1 MSISHP
7 SFSFRREVRPKL
19 VIFGRVRLGPLPR
32 LQFPRE
38 ALHQNT
44 RLRVGEA
51 EAGHCT
57 VLITSAVPKKTNK
70 DLFCGF
76 LGSSS
81 AGRLANVS
89 GTVLPPSVA
98 ANLLEDRP
106 DVSLQDPYAHSP
118 ARSHPPKATER
129 HVPTPESNEETT
141 FLPAVQGLVSRSLV
155 RKHPALCCLFLPLG
169 VGSCSFP
176 LIFRM
181 RKAARPPSP
190 SPFPPHRPTTPH
202 PRSQG
207 PRGDSRHRTSDTMSA
222 DLSTSRP
229 ILELAQVPVHL
240 GASGGKENTA
250 SASTVAQ
257 LPSGKTPDFT
267 AASAPLEDASSGP
280 STEKTTAP
288 NADTDQIRYRIE
300 YVGKESGSFTV
311 HGKADEF
318 DASKEPPVFEYV
330 EVRLSSQKDLSLS
343 TKEDDIKMTDRGKG
357 RAYINILSPAVAEAL
372 RCVVD
377 YYPELDLSGNVIKIP
392 EPYSTLVFFEK
403 ELTEYRERA
412 ARLATVCDKSCPNRW
427 AARHIG
433 IVQDFV
439 RQQVQEAVDA
449 ERARHVRGYATFDML
464 WLLYKP
470 GSDVF
475 YDIWDVIEHEPYV
488 VSAAKFDLVNG
499 ATTSYRIELWN
510 IKGDSEWVGPAAS
523 DPSIEHFAGEKKIP
537 SLSIFPCDYLRFAD
551 NVTGEDVSAI
561 KQHFVDRGRKWY
573 NLRRK
578 IGCYY
583 FDGITV
589 TFPRR
594 SVSKHIQI

>member
-1 MSISHP
+1 MHTSRH
-7 SFSFRREVRPKL
+7 
-19 VIFGRVRLGPLPR
+19 
-32 LQFPRE
+32 
-38 ALHQNT
+38 
-44 RLRVGEA
+44 
-51 EAGHCT
+51 GHT
-57 VLITSAVPKKTNK
+57 HL
-70 DLFCGF
+70 
-76 LGSSS
+76 
-81 AGRLANVS
+81 
-89 GTVLPPSVA
+89 
-98 ANLLEDRP
+98 
-106 DVSLQDPYAHSP
+106 
-118 ARSHPPKATER
+118 KATKR

-141 FLPAVQGLVSRSLV
+141 FLPALQGLLSRSLV
-155 RKHPALCCLFLPLG
+155 RKHQALCCLLLPLG

-181 RKAARPPSP
+181 RKAARPSR

-202 PRSQG
+202 PRTQG

-229 ILELAQVPVHL
+229 ILELAQVSVHL
-240 GASGGKENTA
+240 GASGGKENA
-250 SASTVAQ
+250 ESASTVAQ

-267 AASAPLEDASSGP
+267 AVSAPSEDASSEP

-288 NADTDQIRYRIE
+288 NADSDRIRYRIE
-300 YVGKESGSFTV
+300 YVGKESGSFSV

-330 EVRLSSQKDLSLS
+330 EVRLSSQKELSSS
-343 TKEDDIKMTDRGKG
+343 TKEDDVKKTDKGKG
-357 RAYINILSPAVAEAL
+357 RAYISILSPAVAEAL

-377 YYPELDLSGNVIKIP
+377 YFPKLDLSGNIIKIP
-392 EPYSTLVFFEK
+392 EPYSVFIFFEK
-403 ELTEYRERA
+403 ELTAYRERTA
-412 ARLATVCDKSCPNRW
+412 KLVDAGNSSCPNRW
-427 AARHIG
+427 AAKHIG

-449 ERARHVRGYATFDML
+449 ERARHARGYVTFDML

-475 YDIWDVIEHEPYV
+475 YDIWDVVEHEPHV
-488 VSAAKFDLVNG
+488 VSTVNFDLVNG
-499 ATTSYRIELWN
+499 ATNSYSFELWN
-510 IKGDSEWVGPAAS
+510 ISGDSEWVGPAEC
-523 DPSIEHFAGEKKIP
+523 DRTIQHFAGEKKIP
-537 SLSIFPCDYLRFAD
+537 SLTVFPCDYLRFAD
-551 NVTGEDVSAI
+551 TVTEEDASAI

-589 TFPRR
+589 NFPRS
-594 SVSKHIQI
+594 SVSRNIQI